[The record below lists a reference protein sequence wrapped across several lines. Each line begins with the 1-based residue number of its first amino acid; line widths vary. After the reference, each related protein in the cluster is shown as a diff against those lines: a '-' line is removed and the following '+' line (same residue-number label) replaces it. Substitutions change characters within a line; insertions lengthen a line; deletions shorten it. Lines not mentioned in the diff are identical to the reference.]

1 MTALW
6 IHLDR
11 RSASWLQ
18 GRRRKAAD
26 DERGAEMQTRKRHLR
41 RWIALAVAAAAVAS
55 PAAQAAG
62 PDDRAAYRGTSPA
75 LAPTSQSPDDRALY
89 RATSSALAPASL
101 GPDDRPFMRN
111 VREID
116 PRTVPVAVVSPPH
129 GFDWS
134 DAAIGGAFGLAL
146 ALLGAGAI
154 LIAHRR
160 RSTLSP
166 A

>member
-1 MTALW
+1 
-6 IHLDR
+6 
-11 RSASWLQ
+11 
-18 GRRRKAAD
+18 
-26 DERGAEMQTRKRHLR
+26 MQTRNRHLR
-41 RWIALAVAAAAVAS
+41 RWIALAVATAALGAS
-55 PAAQAAG
+55 AAQATG
-62 PDDRAAYRGTSPA
+62 PDDRAVYRGTSPA

-89 RATSSALAPASL
+89 RGTSPALAPASL
-101 GPDDRPFMRN
+101 GPDDRPFARN

-116 PRTVPVAVVSPPH
+116 PRTVPVAVVSPPR
-129 GFDWS
+129 GFDWG

>member
-1 MTALW
+1 
-6 IHLDR
+6 
-11 RSASWLQ
+11 
-18 GRRRKAAD
+18 
-26 DERGAEMQTRKRHLR
+26 MQTRKRHLR

-55 PAAQAAG
+55 PAAQATG

-75 LAPTSQSPDDRALY
+75 LAPTNQSPDDRALY
-89 RATSSALAPASL
+89 RGTSPTLALASL
-101 GPDDRPFMRN
+101 GPDDRAFARN

-116 PRTVPVAVVSPPH
+116 PRTVPVAVVSPPG